1 MASEVGVMDNPPKV
15 VQRSSRGICAE
26 TRLAVAMTSSN
37 GMTWS
42 KPDRAMF
49 AQESALAA
57 AMTFFPRH
65 GASTRLAMGSQI
77 KPIMLCMAM
86 EAAAQACRVSPPDR
100 VTSAAAAMEA
110 AEPPSA

>member
-1 MASEVGVMDNPPKV
+1 MDNPPKA

-57 AMTFFPRH
+57 A
-65 GASTRLAMGSQI
+65 
-77 KPIMLCMAM
+77 
-86 EAAAQACRVSPPDR
+86 
-100 VTSAAAAMEA
+100 
-110 AEPPSA
+110 